1 MGTGRPRS
9 RPAFSVGGLST
20 RQRILRSQQN
30 REGREGG
37 GGPGGEPPETG
48 PSWRDAPSR
57 AAVLPEP
64 RRRAPGG
71 RRPPSCPRFRSFP
84 ASWFHSCRVVF
95 KSRFTVGLASAQ
107 QHFRSFR
114 YMRLSCLQWQMA
126 DRYSC
131 QRLSPP

>member
-57 AAVLPEP
+57 ATVLPEP

-71 RRPPSCPRFRSFP
+71 RRPPSCPPSSVVP
-84 ASWFHSCRVVF
+84 ALSQLPCIVVSQL
-95 KSRFTVGLASAQ
+95 SRCF
-107 QHFRSFR
+107 
-114 YMRLSCLQWQMA
+114 
-126 DRYSC
+126 
-131 QRLSPP
+131 